1 MLDEDCPRLPMR
13 EGITV
18 PIVTRGSE
26 LSQILSDLRAVEE
39 ISWPSLLVIF
49 DAWLGLKSLTIGF

>member
-1 MLDEDCPRLPMR
+1 MENLDEDCPRLPAK

-18 PIVTRGSE
+18 PIVTRGME

-49 DAWLGLKSLTIGF
+49 DAWLG